1 VEEYPAQSQLITIT
15 TELNNNGD
23 SFEENNKV
31 EDDIKYIYIYIWI
44 FGGIFME
51 GDENKKSRLSAI
63 YVDFSKYLSLKEPH
77 VTYRKENLR
86 TIFFFKWG
94 CLM

>member
-1 VEEYPAQSQLITIT
+1 
-15 TELNNNGD
+15 
-23 SFEENNKV
+23 
-31 EDDIKYIYIYIWI
+31 
-44 FGGIFME
+44 ME